1 MTQLETVLNGKI
13 KEHEIGKE
21 ILKNYEVYSQ

>member
-1 MTQLETVLNGKI
+1 MSQLETVLNGKI

-21 ILKNYEVYSQ
+21 ILKNYEVYS